1 MSAARRAG
9 LRAARGARLCVARR
23 PGHRG
28 ARRAALLALLAAAI
42 GVCNAGPGRATALYA
57 ARESRACDSCHLD
70 PSAWKNPRVA
80 DRKCTLSC
88 QSCHVDPTGGGMRNV
103 SGRFLGGST
112 LPMIASSPRPTSDWD
127 REILPFLYRRDKA
140 TTYTDS
146 LPPSPADFE
155 ASRAFAARDPWAW
168 GRPAGSPSRW
178 SPFEGRYGSLRA
190 DPMLRVG
197 WDVRFATLL
206 TKGTLVFP
214 MQVDVPVLVHPVEH
228 LSVLVNTGARG
239 RRSGI
244 GDALDDPSTPYFREA
259 FVLVHELPWL
269 SYAKAGRFVPDYGL
283 RLDDH
288 TAQIRRAFE
297 LDGAVPQARV
307 SGVEVGVNPNYPYLR
322 ASWFRSVSKFRDPD
336 EFDPFDADEGWGTAV
351 NVGFRELLWGVGAS
365 ALARRRPL
373 SEGGDAT
380 TFGAYAILNPWF
392 WRRDV
397 PLTWQA
403 EADVGEWTRESGRT
417 TRQAAFYQELDW
429 SVANGVNLLVA
440 HDWADP
446 DREVAGDDLMRIS
459 GGGQLTPIPGVTFDA
474 RARLL
479 FPPHA
484 SAGADVFLQLHLWN

>member
-1 MSAARRAG
+1 MTAAARVG
-9 LRAARGARLCVARR
+9 LAAV
-23 PGHRG
+23 
-28 ARRAALLALLAAAI
+28 LLAGIWVCAAEPS
-42 GVCNAGPGRATALYA
+42 GATALYA

-70 PSAWKNPRVA
+70 PSSWKNPRVA

-88 QSCHVDPTGGGMRNV
+88 QSCHVDPAGAGMRNV
-103 SGRFLGGST
+103 SGRFLGRST
-112 LPMIASSPRPTSDWD
+112 LPMIATSPRPTRDWD
-127 REILPFLYRRDKA
+127 RELLPALRRRDKA

-146 LPPSPADFE
+146 LPPSPTDFE
-155 ASRAFAARDPWAW
+155 ASRAFAPRDRWAW
-168 GRPAGSPSRW
+168 GHPAGSASRW
-178 SPFEGRYGSLRA
+178 SMFEGRYGRLRA
-190 DPMLRVG
+190 DPLLRVG
-197 WDVRFATLL
+197 WDVRLAALL
-206 TKGTLVFP
+206 TKGTLAFP

-228 LSVLVNTGARG
+228 VSFLVNTGARG
-239 RRSGI
+239 RRSGVA
-244 GDALDDPSTPYFREA
+244 DALDDASTPYLREA

-269 SYAKAGRFVPDYGL
+269 AYAKAGRFVPDFGL

-322 ASWFRSVSKFRDPD
+322 ASWFRSTSKLRDPD
-336 EFDPFDADEGWGTAV
+336 RFDVFDADEGWGTAV

-403 EADVGEWTRESGRT
+403 EGDVGQWTRHSGRT
-417 TRQAAFYQELDW
+417 TRQAVFYQELDW
-429 SVANGVNLLVA
+429 SCANGVNLLLA

-446 DREVAGDDLMRIS
+446 DREVADDDLMRFS
-459 GGGQLTPIPGVTFDA
+459 GGLQLIPIPGVTLDA

-479 FPPHA
+479 LPPHA
-484 SAGADVFLQLHLWN
+484 SAGSDVFLQLHLWN